1 MTTLS
6 MPAAEGYFDLG
17 AFSRSI
23 TTNSPE
29 AQVWFNRGLV
39 WTYGFNHEEAV
50 KCFERAI
57 AADETCAMAYWGI
70 AYAIGPNYNKPWE
83 MFDADELQT
92 VVARAHDAAL
102 SARKHAANNSSAEED
117 ALINAV
123 IFRCPTSHVQDLE
136 TRSAWNEQYADAMG
150 KVYSQFPSDPDI
162 AALYADALMNLTP
175 WDLWDISTGEPNPK
189 ARTLEAKS
197 VLEDAI
203 QSRTDRTDHPGLL
216 HLYIHLMEM
225 SGRPELA
232 LPMAEKLRNLVPD
245 AGHLNHMPSHID
257 VLCGNYTDAIA
268 ANSSAISADDK
279 FFARNPDTRFYT
291 LYRAHDL
298 HFKAYAAMF
307 AGQKGPALSAATQL
321 ETVIPHELLQIRS
334 PPMADWLEGFLS
346 VKIHV
351 LVRFGLWHEILA
363 LPLPSDQN
371 LYSTTTATLHY
382 AQALSHAN
390 TGATAQALESSA
402 LFAYSLAR
410 VPASRT
416 LFNNKCRDILA
427 VADAMLCAE
436 YDFRTGFVPESFAG
450 FETAI
455 ALCDSLPYDEPWGW
469 MQPPRHAYGALLLER
484 ADRWLANSGGRG
496 EVDGEVARLVRL
508 AAELYETDLGL
519 NGKLPRVQRH
529 PNNVWALR
537 GYVEC
542 LDRSGE
548 LEAEIGSE
556 RSGEV
561 REMLRRA
568 EEVAD
573 VEVKASCACRVGVE
587 TVTSVIN

>member
-1 MTTLS
+1 
-6 MPAAEGYFDLG
+6 MPATKEYFDLG
-17 AFSRSI
+17 TFSRTI
-23 TTNSPE
+23 TTTSPD
-29 AQVWFNRGLV
+29 AQIWFNRGLV

-57 AADETCAMAYWGI
+57 AADETCAMAHWGV

-83 MFDADELQT
+83 MFDSDELRT
-92 VVARAHDAAL
+92 VVARAHGAAL
-102 SARKHAANNSSAEED
+102 SAREYAADNSSAEEE

-123 IFRCPTSHVQDLE
+123 MFRCPTSQAQDLKA
-136 TRSAWNEQYADAMG
+136 RSAWNERYAEAMG

-162 AALYADALMNLTP
+162 AALYADSLMNLNP
-175 WDLWDISTGEPNPK
+175 WDLWDISTGQPNPK
-189 ARTLEAKS
+189 AKTLRAKS

-203 QSRTDRTDHPGLL
+203 GSTRPENDHPGLL
-216 HLYIHLMEM
+216 HLYLHLTEM
-225 SGRPELA
+225 SGQPEIA
-232 LPMAEKLRNLVPD
+232 LPVADRLRNLIPD

-257 VLCGNYTDAIA
+257 VLCGNYLNAIDA
-268 ANSSAISADDK
+268 NTSAISADDK
-279 FFARNPDTRFYT
+279 FFARNPETRFYT

-307 AGQKGPALSAATQL
+307 AGQKASALSAATQL
-321 ETVIPHELLQIRS
+321 EAAVPKELLQVRS

-351 LVRFGLWHEILA
+351 LIRFGLWHEILA
-363 LPLPSDQN
+363 LSLPDDKD

-382 AQALSHAN
+382 AQGISHAN
-390 TGATAQALESSA
+390 TGSIAQARESLG
-402 LFAYSLAR
+402 LFAHSLIH

-416 LFNNKCRDILA
+416 LFNNLCIDILA
-427 VADAMLCAE
+427 VADSMLRAE
-436 YDFRTGFVPESFAG
+436 IDFRSGRVRESFKSFDCAV
-450 FETAI
+450 

-469 MQPPRHAYGALLLER
+469 MQPPRHAYGALLLEH
-484 ADRWLANSGGRG
+484 ADEQEG
-496 EVDGEVARLVRL
+496 EDVARLVRR
-508 AAELYETDLGL
+508 AADLYESDLGL

-542 LDRSGE
+542 LDRSVE
-548 LEAEIGSE
+548 LRAEVRKE
-556 RSGEV
+556 RSDEV

-568 EEVAD
+568 EERAD
-573 VEVKASCACRVGVE
+573 VEVKASCACRVGK
-587 TVTSVIN
+587 SSS

>member
-1 MTTLS
+1 
-6 MPAAEGYFDLG
+6 MPAPEDYFALG
-17 AFSRSI
+17 TFSRAI
-23 TTNSPE
+23 TTTSPE
-29 AQVWFNRGLV
+29 AQLWFNRGLV

-50 KCFERAI
+50 KCFGRAI
-57 AADETCAMAYWGI
+57 AVDETCAMAYWGI
-70 AYAIGPNYNKPWE
+70 AYSIGPNYNKPWE
-83 MFDADELQT
+83 MFDNDELQT
-92 VVARAHDAAL
+92 VVARARNAAL
-102 SARKHAANNSSAEED
+102 SAGKHAAKNSTAEEK
-117 ALINAV
+117 ALIDAV
-123 IFRCPTSHVQDLE
+123 MFKCPTSQVEDLE
-136 TRSAWNEQYADAMG
+136 SRSTWNEKYAEAMG
-150 KVYSQFPSDPDI
+150 KVYRQFPSDPDV

-175 WDLWDISTGEPNPK
+175 WDLWDINTGEPNPK
-189 ARTLEAKS
+189 AKTLEAKS

-203 QSRTDRTDHPGLL
+203 QSTVHRADHPGLL

-225 SGRPELA
+225 SGEPELA
-232 LPMAEKLRNLVPD
+232 LPLADRLRNLVPD

-257 VLCGNYTDAIA
+257 VLCGHWQDAID

-279 FFARNPDTRFYT
+279 FFAESPETRFYT

-307 AGQKGPALSAATQL
+307 AGQKASALSAATKL
-321 ETVIPHELLQIRS
+321 EIVIPESLLQVHS

-363 LPLPSDQN
+363 LPQPQDKD

-390 TGATAQALESSA
+390 TGSTDSAVKSQA
-402 LFAYSLAR
+402 LFAASLRR

-416 LFNNKCRDILA
+416 LFNNKCIDILA
-427 VADAMLCAE
+427 IADTMLDAE
-436 YDFRTGFVPESFAG
+436 MKFRTGRVSESFAA
-450 FETAI
+450 FDRSVS
-455 ALCDSLPYDEPWGW
+455 LCDSLPYDEPWGW
-469 MQPPRHAYGALLLER
+469 MQPPRHAYGALMLER
-484 ADRWLANSGGRG
+484 ADDLLAEGIDKQEEE
-496 EVDGEVARLVRL
+496 EVTRLVK
-508 AAELYETDLGL
+508 AAAGLYESDLGF
-519 NGKLPRVQRH
+519 NEKLPRVQRH

-548 LEAEIGSE
+548 LEVEIGSE
-556 RSGEV
+556 RSKEV

-568 EEVAD
+568 EAGAD
-573 VEVKASCACRVGVE
+573 VEVKASCACRVE
-587 TVTSVIN
+587 KTL

>member
-1 MTTLS
+1 
-6 MPAAEGYFDLG
+6 MPASEDYFDLG
-17 AFSRSI
+17 AFSRTI
-23 TTNSPE
+23 TTSSSE
-29 AQVWFNRGLV
+29 AQLWFNRGLV

-57 AADETCAMAYWGI
+57 AADDTCAMAHWGI
-70 AYAIGPNYNKPWE
+70 AYSIGPNYNKPWE
-83 MFDADELQT
+83 MFDSDELQT
-92 VVARAHDAAL
+92 VVARAHNAAVN
-102 SARKHAANNSSAEED
+102 AQKHAANNSTAEEE

-123 IFRCPTSHVQDLE
+123 IFRCPTSHVEDLE
-136 TRSAWNEQYADAMG
+136 SRSAWNEKYAEAMG
-150 KVYSQFPSDPDI
+150 EVYKQFPSDPDI

-175 WDLWDISTGEPNPK
+175 WDLWDINTGEPNSK

-203 QSRTDRTDHPGLL
+203 QSTMHKTDHPGLL
-216 HLYIHLMEM
+216 HLYMHLMEM
-225 SGRPELA
+225 SGQPELS
-232 LPMAEKLRNLVPD
+232 LPMADRLRNLVPD

-257 VLCGNYTDAIA
+257 VLCGHWQEAIN
-268 ANSSAISADDK
+268 ANTSAISADDN
-279 FFARNPDTRFYT
+279 FFARNPETHFYT

-307 AGQKGPALSAATQL
+307 AGQKASALSAATKL
-321 ETVIPHELLQIRS
+321 ETAIPESLLRIRS

-363 LPLPSDQN
+363 LPLPRDQD
-371 LYSTTTATLHY
+371 LYSTTAATLHY

-390 TGATAQALESSA
+390 TGSPANALESQA
-402 LFAYSLAR
+402 LFKSSLQR

-416 LFNNKCRDILA
+416 LFNNKCIDILA
-427 VADAMLCAE
+427 IADTMLDAE
-436 YDFRTGFVPESFAG
+436 IKFRTGKTSDSFAA
-450 FETAI
+450 FDRSI

-469 MQPPRHAYGALLLER
+469 MQPPRHAYGALMLEHADSLLASTDE
-484 ADRWLANSGGRG
+484 
-496 EVDGEVARLVRL
+496 EQGEVARLVR
-508 AAELYETDLGL
+508 AAADLYESDLGL
-519 NGKLPRVQRH
+519 NEKLPRVQRH

-542 LDRSGE
+542 LDRSSE

-556 RSGEV
+556 RSKKV
-561 REMLRRA
+561 RAMLRKA
-568 EEVAD
+568 EEGAD
-573 VEVKASCACRVGVE
+573 VEVKASCACRIGKP
-587 TVTSVIN
+587 